1 MTGFREPPLS
11 ERQDAAAKA
20 KKAALEKFRAK
31 QRAAEAARAQQQAE
45 QKADKAPRHA
55 ARKTRKK

>member
-1 MTGFREPPLS
+1 MTGFKEPTLS
-11 ERQDAAAKA
+11 ERQDSAAKA

-31 QRAAEAARAQQQAE
+31 QRAAEAAHAQQQAE
-45 QKADKAPRHA
+45 KKAGKGPRHA